1 MKQFLP
7 TIPGKALEGHV
18 LKNITVE
25 RELSCE
31 IHCYREHNCQSY
43 NVIPLLPAEGWLC
56 QLNNADGQQHPG
68 SLKSKTGYKYRA
80 TKVMNFTHTLSIN
93 NAQFKLSCWAQFYM
107 TEMLPG
113 SRI

>member
-25 RELSCE
+25 REGSCE

-56 QLNNADGQQHPG
+56 QLNNADEQQHPG

-80 TKVMNFTHTLSIN
+80 TKVMNFTPTSVSFSLVI
-93 NAQFKLSCWAQFYM
+93 LSCVLLA
-107 TEMLPG
+107 TCHLNI
-113 SRI
+113 SLRC